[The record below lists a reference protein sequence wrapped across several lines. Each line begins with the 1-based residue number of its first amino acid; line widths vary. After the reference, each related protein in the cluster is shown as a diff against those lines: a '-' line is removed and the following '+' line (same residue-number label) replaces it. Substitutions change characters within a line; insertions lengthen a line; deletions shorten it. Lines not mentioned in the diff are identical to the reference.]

1 MFRINP
7 KSYSSFTKIALS
19 IKDVF
24 KLHQQ
29 LKYNGNNTGNIP
41 SFTQARRRF

>member
-7 KSYSSFTKIALS
+7 KSDSSFTKIALS

-24 KLHQQ
+24 KLQQ
-29 LKYNGNNTGNIP
+29 IITYNGNNTNYISP
-41 SFTQARRRF
+41 FTQA